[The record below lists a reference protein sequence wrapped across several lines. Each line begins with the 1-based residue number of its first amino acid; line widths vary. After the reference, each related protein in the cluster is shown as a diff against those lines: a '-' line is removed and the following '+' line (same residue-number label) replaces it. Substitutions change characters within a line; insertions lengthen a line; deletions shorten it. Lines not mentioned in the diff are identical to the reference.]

1 MRYSNIACRHR
12 GAICFLLG
20 PHTAPHASRRTIY
33 LGRRRSCRSAKFN
46 SVFLIELEAN
56 RCVGGDA
63 VVDYEKMS
71 SKELY
76 GLLKEK
82 CPDLDI
88 DDVDSFNRE
97 TVIACLKISEEDKHR
112 IP

>member
-1 MRYSNIACRHR
+1 M
-12 GAICFLLG
+12 
-20 PHTAPHASRRTIY
+20 
-33 LGRRRSCRSAKFN
+33 
-46 SVFLIELEAN
+46 
-56 RCVGGDA
+56 
-63 VVDYEKMS
+63 VDYEKMS

-76 GLLKEK
+76 RLLKEK

>member
-1 MRYSNIACRHR
+1 
-12 GAICFLLG
+12 
-20 PHTAPHASRRTIY
+20 
-33 LGRRRSCRSAKFN
+33 
-46 SVFLIELEAN
+46 
-56 RCVGGDA
+56 VGGDA